1 MIVHSTQRG
10 PTMVR
15 AINSRIPIYRA
26 TYEDGLGD
34 IVQGLFRR
42 NAPKA
47 IPIAKQLGMK
57 AIDVVR
63 EKGIGVAGNV
73 ASKAFS
79 AIKNRL
85 AQLIRRPQAV
95 RPQPDKLPSTE
106 LMPAN
111 ISKKINQVANQ
122 KLAELADIPL
132 SEKEKNITASL
143 IAGSGL
149 RFRR

>member
-1 MIVHSTQRG
+1 
-10 PTMVR
+10 
-15 AINSRIPIYRA
+15 
-26 TYEDGLGD
+26 
-34 IVQGLFRR
+34 
-42 NAPKA
+42 
-47 IPIAKQLGMK
+47 MK

-106 LMPAN
+106 LMPAD

-149 RFRR
+149 TSRSGLRFRR